1 MRNKMDPE
9 YLPTLEEIGLAALYD
24 KNTRGYVMIPTIEQ
38 CSPELRRHF
47 PEIIEELAS
56 DNPED

>member
-1 MRNKMDPE
+1 MDPE